1 MIYLIIPLLLL
12 LLIAVGLF
20 NSLVRKKNDVENA
33 FASVD
38 VMLKKRYDLIP
49 ALVETV
55 KGYMKHER
63 RVLAEITALRTR
75 IVNDKLS
82 SDERVILENR
92 ILQGVSNIM
101 VAVENYPALKASE
114 NFLNLQASLNEVE
127 EQLAASRRAF
137 NAAVTIFNNS
147 VETFPSNIMASVMNY
162 TRKSLFNIPDSEK
175 EVTDISK
182 QMNN

>member
-1 MIYLIIPLLLL
+1 MIYLIIPLVLL
-12 LLIAVGLF
+12 LLIAIGLF

-49 ALVETV
+49 TLVETV

-75 IVNDKLS
+75 IVNDNLS
-82 SDERVILENR
+82 SDERVVLENR
-92 ILQGVSNIM
+92 ILQGISNIM
-101 VAVENYPALKASE
+101 VAVENYPVLKASD

-147 VETFPSNIMASVMNY
+147 VETFPSNVVASLMKY
-162 TRKSLFNIPDSEK
+162 KRKVLFNIPDNERVVVNIR
-175 EVTDISK
+175 E
-182 QMNN
+182 QMNS

>member
-1 MIYLIIPLLLL
+1 MIYIIIPLLLL

-75 IVNDKLS
+75 IVNDNLS
-82 SDERVILENR
+82 SEERVLLENR
-92 ILQGVSNIM
+92 ILQGISNIM
-101 VAVENYPALKASE
+101 VAVENYPALKAGE

-162 TRKSLFNIPDSEK
+162 TRKSLFNIPDNEK